1 MAEDTITRME
11 AHETLCA
18 ERYSNIER
26 RLDDGAQR
34 FNKLERML
42 WGIYPMLIGLFA
54 LTKWIQ

>member
-1 MAEDTITRME
+1 MPEDTITRME

-18 ERYSNIER
+18 ERYSSIER

-42 WGIYPMLIGLFA
+42 WMMYPMIISIFA
-54 LTKWIQ
+54 VAKWIQ